1 MKVFE
6 CIIDDG
12 QSIFKS
18 VIPATNRR
26 TLISEWSGNG
36 EFVKIKEVTQ
46 DFPISIDKVIEALE
60 YANFGETEKRI
71 ITIAL
76 DRTIENKL

>member
-12 QSIFKS
+12 QNIFKTI
-18 VIPATNRR
+18 IPSTNRR
-26 TLISEWSGNG
+26 TLLAEWNGNG

-46 DFPISIDKVIEALE
+46 DYPISIDKVIEALE
-60 YANFGETEKRI
+60 YANFVTVERQI

-76 DRTIENKL
+76 DRAIENKA